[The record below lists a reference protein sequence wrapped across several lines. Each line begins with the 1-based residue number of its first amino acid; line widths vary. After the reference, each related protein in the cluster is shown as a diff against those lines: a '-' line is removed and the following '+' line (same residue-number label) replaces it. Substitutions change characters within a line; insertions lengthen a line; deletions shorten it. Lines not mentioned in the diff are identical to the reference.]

1 MTPAPVPAA
10 VAPTGGPTPHP
21 DARTRLARLL
31 ADDPSADDVLARW
44 DRWGFDLI
52 VALDSL
58 YPGTDVMA
66 NVVDLLAAGHANRPD
81 HLRARDRDRLLSPDW
96 FQRPDAVGYAAYTDR
111 FAGDL
116 NGVAARIDYLSE
128 LGVTY
133 LHLMPLLEP
142 RPGANDGGYA
152 VLDYG
157 RVRPDLGTMAD
168 LACLS
173 RKLHEAGISL
183 TLDLV
188 LNHVAREHAWA
199 TAARSGERNF
209 RDYFMVFDDRTEP
222 DRYEAS
228 LPEVFP
234 DFAPGNFTWDDDLAG
249 WVWTTF
255 NSWQWDLNWA
265 NPDVLCEFVAIVLN
279 LANQGVDCLRLDAI
293 AFLWKRLG
301 TNCQNQPEVHTITQA
316 LRAAARI
323 AAPSLIFKAEAI
335 VAPDALVAYL
345 GRGPRAG
352 RVSDLAY
359 HNTLM
364 VQVWSALA
372 TRDGRLMAEAL
383 SHFREIPTT
392 TAWATYLRCH
402 DDIGW
407 AVDDADAVAVGWSG
421 SGHRAFLSDFYVG
434 DHPASFAE
442 GQAFQEDPATG
453 EKRVSGTAASLA
465 GLGRARSALQRRLA
479 IDRVLC
485 GYAMIMGFGGIP
497 IIYMGDEIALLND
510 DDYRSEREHADD
522 SRWLHRPKM
531 PWQVV
536 AQLSEEDSNAHLM
549 YAGLRRLIRTRARL
563 ESLHA
568 TVGTQVYSTSNPA
581 VVRFVR
587 RHPAGDVVQVY
598 NVSDRAV
605 SVPAAEVNGHYTGLV
620 YDQLSEATVPTVA
633 GSYVL
638 APYATLWLTDPPA

>member
-1 MTPAPVPAA
+1 MSPTPAQSQAPERSSAA
-10 VAPTGGPTPHP
+10 HS
-21 DARTRLARLL
+21 ARARLSRCL
-31 ADDPSADDVLARW
+31 AADPGRCDLLARW
-44 DRWGFDLI
+44 DRWGADLL
-52 VALDSL
+52 VALDEL
-58 YPGTDVMA
+58 YPGTDTA
-66 NVVDLLAAGHANRPD
+66 LRAVDLIAAGHRARPEE
-81 HLRARDRDRLLSPDW
+81 LRVRDRDRLLCPDW
-96 FQRPDAVGYAAYTDR
+96 FQRSDALGYAAYADR

-116 NGVAARIDYLSE
+116 NGVASKIDYLQD

-133 LHLMPLLEP
+133 LHLMPLLQP
-142 RPGANDGGYA
+142 RPGNNDGGYA

-157 RVRPDLGTMAD
+157 RVRSDLGTMAD

-173 RKLHEAGISL
+173 RKLHAAGISL

-188 LNHVAREHAWA
+188 LNHVAAEHEWA
-199 TAARSGERNF
+199 EAARAGDPSM
-209 RDYFMVFDDRTEP
+209 RDYFLVFPDRTEP
-222 DRYEAS
+222 DRFEQS

-234 DFAPGNFTWDDDLAG
+234 DFAPGNFTWDEALDG

-255 NSWQWDLNWA
+255 NAWQWDLNWA
-265 NPDVLCEFVAIVLN
+265 NPDVLCEFIAIILN

-345 GRGPRAG
+345 GRGRRAG

-359 HNTLM
+359 HNSLM

-372 TRDGRLMAEAL
+372 TRDARLLAVAL

-392 TAWATYLRCH
+392 AAWATYLRCH

-407 AVDDADAVAVGWSG
+407 AIDDADAKALGWSG
-421 SGHRAFLSDFYVG
+421 PAHRAFLSDFYVG

-442 GQAFQEDPATG
+442 GRTFQEDPATG

-465 GLGRARSALQRRLA
+465 GLGRANSPQDRRLA

-497 IIYMGDEIALLND
+497 LIYMGDEIALLND
-510 DDYRSEREHADD
+510 DDYQQEVEHADD
-522 SRWLHRPKM
+522 SRWLHRPTM
-531 PWQVV
+531 PWNVV
-536 AQLSEEDSNAHLM
+536 ALLDESDSNAHLM
-549 YAGLRRLIRTRARL
+549 YSGLRRLITARKRL

-568 TVGTQVYSTSNPA
+568 AVATHVYATADPA

-587 RHPAGDVVQVY
+587 RHPAGDMVQVY
-598 NVSDRAV
+598 NVSDRTV
-605 SVPAAEVNGHYTGLV
+605 SIPAAEVNAHYTALT
-620 YDQLSEATVPTVA
+620 YDHLSGTEVRPV
-633 GSYVL
+633 GGRFVL
-638 APYATLWLTDPPA
+638 PPYAAWWLGDPPV